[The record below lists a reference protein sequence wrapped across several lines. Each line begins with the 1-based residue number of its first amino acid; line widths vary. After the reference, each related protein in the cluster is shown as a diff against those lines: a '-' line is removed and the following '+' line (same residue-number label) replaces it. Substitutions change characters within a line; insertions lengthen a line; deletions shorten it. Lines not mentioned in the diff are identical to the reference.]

1 MTVPVEMQK
10 GDEMIWLA
18 WHPAS
23 KGAGFSWW
31 HERLTRKSDVYSLMG
46 REVVR
51 DGGYPGAT
59 TEGIETKGRENQ
71 TVNSKT
77 PQRSATGFM
86 ACHAAYFQP
95 GAVGTRRR
103 GDIAPRSARRN
114 PDRHQRALRV
124 NSARHVGR
132 RGHDRQVAG
141 ADAGVAQ
148 AGAHIQLAVVVVCG
162 VEIAIQRGQ
171 QIAVAVVL
179 PQMPEHHA
187 AQLLLLDVLRF
198 VFEAFGIVIGDE
210 QPVLRMIQV
219 RVLVLSFHN
228 R

>member
-71 TVNSKT
+71 TVNSMKT
-77 PQRSATGFM
+77 PQRSATGFYM
-86 ACHAAYFQP
+86 AYATRPTFSQALSEP
-95 GAVGTRRR
+95 GA
-103 GDIAPRSARRN
+103 
-114 PDRHQRALRV
+114 
-124 NSARHVGR
+124 
-132 RGHDRQVAG
+132 
-141 ADAGVAQ
+141 
-148 AGAHIQLAVVVVCG
+148 
-162 VEIAIQRGQ
+162 E
-171 QIAVAVVL
+171 
-179 PQMPEHHA
+179 
-187 AQLLLLDVLRF
+187 
-198 VFEAFGIVIGDE
+198 VI
-210 QPVLRMIQV
+210 
-219 RVLVLSFHN
+219 
-228 R
+228 